1 MGRNEGQGTRD
12 GSHPRQT
19 RVAIVGTGLAGL
31 TTAYLLHNDDQ
42 KRYAVTL
49 FEQSDRLSFDSAS
62 VAVRNEETGSVERVD
77 LPMRAS
83 AGGYYANLMRMYSH
97 LSIPLHPVRFLFVF
111 AKMLST
117 PASSH
122 PPPARR
128 HNPETSAP
136 GTYFVHASNLHQ
148 TPPPWPGSRP
158 VLLHL
163 LEVLY
168 LIVCQ
173 FWFTVACFLV
183 APRPSESLRSYL
195 SRVWLPRR
203 YVSHYLLPL
212 MSSVSTCSHDE
223 MLAFPASD
231 VVAYK
236 RLSHGQQHYAV
247 CGGVRQV
254 QARLAAGLRD
264 VRLGARVVEVV
275 PRGVEGEVVGKTG
288 MKGSAGVT
296 VRWRPVNK
304 QWDAGK
310 DSDEGEE
317 EETFDRVVLAVSPDV
332 TARIF
337 HPLRS
342 TLAQLPTVRVESS
355 ILRPKIPTAE
365 SEGSR
370 PETHRLI
377 GESDRD
383 NDGEKD
389 GDAAGASKGC
399 MHHLFG
405 TDTSPP
411 PQSITFRTRFS
422 ETGSRTEALHAMPSG
437 VVVSTCPF
445 DPDAE
450 RKRTLQTAR
459 FTRTLRTVQSRVVV
473 QRMLGDVDGGSAAE
487 WVNGED
493 DVWVTGAWCWDGM
506 VLLEG
511 CIVSAMRVAR
521 DFGVRIPWETR

>member
-1 MGRNEGQGTRD
+1 M
-12 GSHPRQT
+12 
-19 RVAIVGTGLAGL
+19 
-31 TTAYLLHNDDQ
+31 
-42 KRYAVTL
+42 
-49 FEQSDRLSFDSAS
+49 
-62 VAVRNEETGSVERVD
+62 RNEETGAIERVD

-83 AGGYYANLMRMYSH
+83 AGGYYTNLLRMYSH
-97 LSIPLHPVRFLFVF
+97 LSIPLHPLRFLFVF
-111 AKMLST
+111 AKILPSAT
-117 PASSH
+117 SSSH
-122 PPPARR
+122 PPP
-128 HNPETSAP
+128 TSTP
-136 GTYFVHASNLHQ
+136 GTYFIHASNLHQ
-148 TPPPWPGSRP
+148 TPPPWPGARP

-163 LEVLY
+163 LEILY

-183 APRPSESLRSYL
+183 RPRPSESLASYL
-195 SRVWLPRR
+195 SRIWLPRR

-254 QARLAAGLRD
+254 QARLASGLQD
-264 VRLGARVVEVV
+264 VRLGARVVEVI
-275 PRGVEGEVVGKTG
+275 PRQAGDEKVGKTG
-288 MKGSAGVT
+288 MRSSAGVT
-296 VRWRPVNK
+296 VRWRPVNS
-304 QWDAGK
+304 QWTEETDR
-310 DSDEGEE
+310 EE
-317 EETFDRVVLAVSPDV
+317 EETFDRVILAVSPDV
-332 TARIF
+332 AARIF
-337 HPLRS
+337 RPLRS

-355 ILRPKIPTAE
+355 VLRPRTPPAE
-365 SEGSR
+365 HEGSG
-370 PETHRLI
+370 PDTHRLI
-377 GESDRD
+377 GENDHEDDDERD
-383 NDGEKD
+383 DGGSAD
-389 GDAAGASKGC
+389 GPPSKGC

-405 TDTSPP
+405 TDASPP
-411 PQSITFRTRFS
+411 AQSITFRTRFS

-445 DPDAE
+445 NPDAE

-459 FTRTLRTVQSRVVV
+459 FTRTLRTVQSRAVV
-473 QRMLGDVDGGSAAE
+473 QRMLGEVEGGDAAE

-511 CIVSAMRVAR
+511 CVVSAMRVAR
-521 DFGVRIPWETR
+521 DFGVCIPWEGASLRR